1 MTSIVRVDW
10 LRQCCSDVDNGDG
23 NTDADNFVNVSS
35 WTVPSQTTLLG
46 HEQSHSS
53 EQQMILLG
61 VIGMLQVSW
70 IVLYDCQN
78 KQSLF

>member
-35 WTVPSQTTLLG
+35 WTVPSQTTPLG
-46 HEQSHSS
+46 LEQSH
-53 EQQMILLG
+53 EQLILLG

-70 IVLYDCQN
+70 VGLYKCQT
-78 KQSLF
+78 K